1 MSSDTDGRAISFMR
15 DRRNRGKMQNS
26 KIFSW
31 SFKLSQFSYDIKSK
45 PGVEN
50 VVFDPFF
57 EFAILFQVPLYKIC
71 T

>member
-1 MSSDTDGRAISFMR
+1 MSSDTDGRAISFMC

-31 SFKLSQFSYDIKSK
+31 RFKLSQFSYDIKSK